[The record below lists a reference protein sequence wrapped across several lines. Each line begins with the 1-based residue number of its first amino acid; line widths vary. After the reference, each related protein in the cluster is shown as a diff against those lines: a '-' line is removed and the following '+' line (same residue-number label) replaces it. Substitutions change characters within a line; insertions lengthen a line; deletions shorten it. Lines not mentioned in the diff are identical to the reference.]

1 MDVFVTG
8 YIIQVFFMKI
18 GLVYTSTTPELIE
31 MVETEVRK
39 NVGPAAELKM
49 YQNPEV
55 LAKARESGYVT
66 KEAAALLVEM
76 FAQSIKD
83 GADAILN
90 ICSSVGEVAD
100 AVQDFARY
108 SGVPIV
114 RIDEEMC
121 REAVRLGKRI
131 GVLATLPTTLE
142 PTKNT
147 IKRVAREMDQH
158 VVLVDGLIEGAFG
171 LNQEEFKKLMLGK
184 AAEIKDQ
191 VDVILFCQGSMAYC
205 EELVHESCKKP
216 VLSSPRF
223 GAVALKEALQKKGV
237 L

>member
-1 MDVFVTG
+1 
-8 YIIQVFFMKI
+8 MKL

-39 NVGPAAELKM
+39 KLGTAAELRM

-55 LAKARESGYVT
+55 LAKTREAGYVT
-66 KEAAALLVEM
+66 KEAAALLAEM
-76 FAQSIKD
+76 FIQSIKD

-90 ICSSVGEVAD
+90 ICSSVGETAD
-100 AVQDFARY
+100 AFQAFAGY
-108 SGVPIV
+108 CGVPVV
-114 RIDEEMC
+114 RIDVAMC
-121 REAVRLGKRI
+121 REAVRIGKRI

-147 IKRVAREMDQH
+147 IKRVAREMDKN
-158 VVLVDGLIEGAFG
+158 VVLVDGLIDGAFG
-171 LNQEEFKKLMLGK
+171 LSQEEFKSRMLRK
-184 AAEIKDQ
+184 AGEIKDE
-191 VDVILFCQGSMAYC
+191 VDVLLFCQGSMAYC
-205 EELVHESCKKP
+205 EELIHEAYQKP

-223 GAVALKEALQKKGV
+223 GAAALKEALQKKGV

>member
-1 MDVFVTG
+1 
-8 YIIQVFFMKI
+8 MKV
-18 GLVYTSTTPELIE
+18 GLVYTSTTPELIA

-39 NVGPAAELKM
+39 NLGDSAELLT

-55 LAKARESGYVT
+55 LAKTREAGYVT
-66 KEAAALLVEM
+66 TQAAVLLTQMYLKAIE
-76 FAQSIKD
+76 D
-83 GADAILN
+83 GAEAVLN

-100 AVQDFARY
+100 SVQDFARY
-108 SGVPIV
+108 VGVPIV

-147 IKRVAREMDQH
+147 IRRVAREMNRN
-158 VVLVDGLIEGAFG
+158 VILVDGLIDGAFG
-171 LNQEEFKKLMLGK
+171 LDQNQFKQLMLKK
-184 AAEIKDQ
+184 ADEIKNE

-205 EELVHESCKKP
+205 EDLVREGCHKP

-223 GAVALKEALQKKGV
+223 GAAALKAALTAKGV
-237 L
+237 M